1 MYVYSMGL
9 LHRRTPT
16 TIAVLKYLVERP
28 EGTWGLEIA
37 RNCGLKPAT
46 VYLLL
51 DRLAERNIVT
61 AVWEES
67 GRSGPRRKLYRLVN
81 NRVQDVLAEISA
93 SEHISPTRKA
103 AIQTKKL
110 A

>member
-1 MYVYSMGL
+1 M
-9 LHRRTPT
+9 
-16 TIAVLKYLVERP
+16 AVLKFLTEKP

-37 RNCGLKPAT
+37 RHCGLKPAT

-51 DRLAERNIVT
+51 DRLADRNIVT

-67 GRSGPRRKLYRLVN
+67 VRSGPRRKLYRLVES
-81 NRVQDVLAEISA
+81 RVQDVLAEISA
-93 SEHISPTRKA
+93 GEQISPSPKSPK
-103 AIQTKKL
+103 QMKKL